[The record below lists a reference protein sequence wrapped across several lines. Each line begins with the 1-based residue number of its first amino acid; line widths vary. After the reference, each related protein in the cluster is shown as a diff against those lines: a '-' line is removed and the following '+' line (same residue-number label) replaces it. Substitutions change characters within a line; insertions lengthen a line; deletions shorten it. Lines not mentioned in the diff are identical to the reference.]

1 MGLLIVFVRVIFLLM
16 RVAFVTLLERLILAL
31 SQLRKGPNKTGGGG
45 LIQPLLDGVKL
56 LLKRFVWPSQ
66 SFPFLFVLGAA

>member
-1 MGLLIVFVRVIFLLM
+1 MVFIRVLFLLM

-45 LIQPLLDGVKL
+45 FVQPLVDGVKL
-56 LLKRFVWPSQ
+56 LLKGFIVPSQ
-66 SFPFLFVLGAA
+66 ALSSLFVVGAA